1 MIIYST
7 NKQRM
12 ITAPERNFLDY
23 LEVKAC
29 PLRQILDLNV
39 KLQPAVPQHF
49 FTESFR
55 GGSLLKNVKKKNK

>member
-1 MIIYST
+1 
-7 NKQRM
+7 M

-49 FTESFR
+49 FTEGFR
-55 GGSLLKNVKKKNK
+55 GGSLLKNVKKINK